1 VRARAFLEAEGR
13 NGLRE
18 VVPGVP
24 SASLSSAEAVAL
36 RRFRAAR
43 RAGEPDLFMAML
55 DFYGPDAHRRVAAV
69 TLWVQ
74 HTRVDDYRLSL
85 HIPSLQP

>member
-1 VRARAFLEAEGR
+1 
-13 NGLRE
+13 
-18 VVPGVP
+18 
-24 SASLSSAEAVAL
+24 
-36 RRFRAAR
+36 
-43 RAGEPDLFMAML
+43 MAIL
-55 DFYGPDAHRRVAAV
+55 DVDSPDAHRRVAAV